1 MTIEPI
7 DVLANLRIYLTGQA
21 ALTATLTNAS
31 YIFATP
37 GIPDKIVSL
46 MPCKIIT
53 YLQAGGRTHG
63 FQTPLTTARM
73 ELRCY
78 GATFI
83 EAHLVE
89 RKLASVLDKHNNI
102 AIGDNCIF
110 SAAKATEAQDLMEP
124 DTGWPFCWI
133 PYDITMNQVVT

>member
-1 MTIEPI
+1 MMMEPI
-7 DVLANLRIYLTGQA
+7 DILANLRIYLTGQPI
-21 ALTATLTNAS
+21 LTSILTNAA

-53 YLQAGGRTHG
+53 YLQAGGVPHG
-63 FQTPLTTARM
+63 FQTPLTSVRV

-83 EAHLVE
+83 EAHIVE

>member
-1 MTIEPI
+1 MMMEPI
-7 DVLANLRIYLTGQA
+7 DILANLRIYLTGQPI
-21 ALTATLTNAS
+21 LTSILTNAA

-46 MPCKIIT
+46 MPCKVIT
-53 YLQAGGRTHG
+53 FLQAGGMPHG
-63 FQTPLTTARM
+63 FQTPLTSVRV

-124 DTGWPFCWI
+124 DTGWPFVWV
-133 PYDITMNQVVT
+133 PYNVIFNMNVA

>member
-1 MTIEPI
+1 MMEPI
-7 DVLANLRIYLTGQA
+7 DILANLRIYLTGQPI
-21 ALTATLTNAS
+21 LTSILTNAA

-46 MPCKIIT
+46 MPCKVIT
-53 YLQAGGRTHG
+53 FLQAGGMPHG
-63 FQTPLTTARM
+63 FQTPLTSVRV

-102 AIGDNCIF
+102 AIGGNCMF
-110 SAAKATEAQDLMEP
+110 SAAKAAEAQDLMEP
-124 DTGWPFCWI
+124 DTGFPFVWI
-133 PYDITMNQVVT
+133 PYNVIFNQIVT

>member
-1 MTIEPI
+1 MTMEPI
-7 DVLANLRIYLTGQA
+7 DILANLRIYLTGQA
-21 ALTATLTNAS
+21 TLTAILTNAA

-53 YLQAGGRTHG
+53 YLQAGGVPHG
-63 FQTPLTTARM
+63 FQTPLTSVRV

-83 EAHLVE
+83 EAHMVE
-89 RKLASVLDKHNNI
+89 RKLASVLDKQNNI
-102 AIGDNCIF
+102 AIGGNCMF
-110 SAAKATEAQDLMEP
+110 SAAKAAEAQDLMEP
-124 DTGWPFCWI
+124 DTKWPFTWT
-133 PYDITMNQVVT
+133 PYNITMGQIVT